1 MSKIISV
8 SVLIDFNDGRRP
20 QATILIVAGDSED
33 DALDFVRLKKD
44 DARWTQDARRARHV
58 EVSDEDLRL
67 RILARFAEASPQC
80 RCLCI
85 LCSTD
90 GMEAA
95 EDIDRAVTCF
105 ACPCGE
111 ISCPVR
117 VLPIRR
123 C

>member
-1 MSKIISV
+1 MTAEEQ
-8 SVLIDFNDGRRP
+8 LQRQMEDFFASFYVD
-20 QATILIVAGDSED
+20 VAVDLEP
-33 DALDFVRLKKD
+33 RN
-44 DARWTQDARRARHV
+44 V

-67 RILARFAEASPQC
+67 RILARFAEVSPQG